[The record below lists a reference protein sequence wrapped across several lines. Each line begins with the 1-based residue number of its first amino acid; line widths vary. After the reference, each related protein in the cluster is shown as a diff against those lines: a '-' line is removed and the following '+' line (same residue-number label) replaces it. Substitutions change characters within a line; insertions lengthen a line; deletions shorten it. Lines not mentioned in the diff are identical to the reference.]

1 MAGVIAQLPGG
12 TSRFVPVEPSL
23 LGGPLDTAELLRHF
37 LDAELFAR
45 RSASTSSDDDVE
57 ELASAFGHLDLEES
71 IEVEEYRVL
80 YQGRDL
86 ECEKTAAQFLESLED
101 GRPCFVRISF
111 RLLGGKGGFGSLL
124 RSQKGGKKTTN
135 FDAMRDLNG
144 RRVRHVKAVER
155 IKEWLE
161 KKKREDELVN
171 LLTGEGPEL
180 PKPTPESES
189 LDPEFVRKLK
199 RSAQKSSLVS
209 EGIQRWISEKDT
221 ESEDPKRPRTEE
233 PSASSS
239 AGPASASS
247 AVGAAVDKEED
258 EDADDD
264 DGVDWMGAM
273 SALQGLS
280 SPEPEEEGASSG
292 AKRSD

>member
-12 TSRFVPVEPSL
+12 TSHFVPVEPSL
-23 LGGPLDTAELLRHF
+23 LGGPLETAELLRHF

-45 RSASTSSDDDVE
+45 RSAASSDDDE
-57 ELASAFGHLDLEES
+57 EGLVSAFGRLDLEES
-71 IEVEEYRVL
+71 IEAEEYRVL

-101 GRPCFVRISF
+101 GRPCFVRIAF

-209 EGIQRWISEKDT
+209 EGIQRWITEKDT
-221 ESEDPKRPRTEE
+221 ESEDAKRPRTEE
-233 PSASSS
+233 PSASST
-239 AGPASASS
+239 AAPASASS
-247 AVGAAVDKEED
+247 AASAAVDKEEE

-292 AKRSD
+292 AKGSD

>member
-1 MAGVIAQLPGG
+1 
-12 TSRFVPVEPSL
+12 VEPSL

-57 ELASAFGHLDLEES
+57 ELASAFGRLDLEES

-101 GRPCFVRISF
+101 GRPAFVRISF

-247 AVGAAVDKEED
+247 AAGAAVDKEED
-258 EDADDD
+258 GDADDD

-292 AKRSD
+292 AKGSD

>member
-1 MAGVIAQLPGG
+1 VGVIVQLPTGR
-12 TSRFVPVEPSL
+12 SRFVPVEPSL
-23 LGGPLDTAELLRHF
+23 LGSASEAASLLRLFLDPEVLRESDPAASDDENEAGEEELLAAFDELSLEEEQDAFAADYRILFNGFDLESERTAARFLDT
-37 LDAELFAR
+37 
-45 RSASTSSDDDVE
+45 
-57 ELASAFGHLDLEES
+57 LEAGQ
-71 IEVEEYRVL
+71 L
-80 YQGRDL
+80 
-86 ECEKTAAQFLESLED
+86 C
-101 GRPCFVRISF
+101 CVRIAF

-189 LDPEFVRKLK
+189 LDPEYVRKLK

-209 EGIQRWISEKDT
+209 EGIQRWISEKDAP
-221 ESEDPKRPRTEE
+221 EEDEAKRPRVEE
-233 PSASSS
+233 
-239 AGPASASS
+239 ASASS
-247 AVGAAVDKEED
+247 AAGVGDKEEEEEEED
-258 EDADDD
+258 E
-264 DGVDWMGAM
+264 VDWMGAM
-273 SALQGLS
+273 DALKGLS
-280 SPEPEEEGASSG
+280 SPEDEEEEGAGSSSA
-292 AKRSD
+292 AKGSTE